1 MNAELEK
8 ERMRALELPKSV
20 RAVEAI
26 RQSAKTSGAA
36 VKFVAEARYLIL
48 ALWLGASLFLSFVV
62 APGAFQVT
70 PSREV
75 AGALVGY
82 GLNFLNTSGLLIGSL
97 LLTTLWWQRSVG
109 RWFRAEMCALLVLSI
124 SAGANEWVIAARL
137 REIRQGAGG
146 AIEQLAASD
155 PARVMFGRWH
165 AASMLMLIV
174 CMLAALAALVAML
187 RRRN

>member
-1 MNAELEK
+1 
-8 ERMRALELPKSV
+8 MRALELPKSV

-62 APGAFQVT
+62 APGAFQVA

-82 GLNFLNTSGLLIGSL
+82 GLSFLNTSGLLIGL
-97 LLTTLWWQRSVG
+97 LLLITLWWQRRVG
-109 RWFRAEMCALLVLSI
+109 RPFGVEMCALLVLSI
-124 SAGANEWVIAARL
+124 SAGVNQWVIAARL
-137 REIRQGAGG
+137 REIRRGAGS

-165 AASMLMLIV
+165 GVSMLMLIV
-174 CMLAALAALVAML
+174 CMLAAFAALAAMS
-187 RRRN
+187 RRRNRGSEKL